1 MCLLTL
7 SLVARDK
14 DGSGQQPARLRV
26 TTELVLV
33 NVVVRDKKGNAISN
47 LKKED
52 FTVFEDGQK
61 QQISSFDFE
70 ECGRADDGRNG
81 GADCDGCSR
90 NDRFAFGP
98 CGTDDTRGQ
107 RPAVDAAFF

>member
-1 MCLLTL
+1 MLADIKSGGAGQGWT
-7 SLVARDK
+7 
-14 DGSGQQPARLRV
+14 GQQPARLRV

-70 ECGRADDGRNG
+70 NVNALTTAGTAGPTVTGAAGTTGSLWALRHRRHSRPKTG
-81 GADCDGCSR
+81 G
-90 NDRFAFGP
+90 
-98 CGTDDTRGQ
+98 
-107 RPAVDAAFF
+107 